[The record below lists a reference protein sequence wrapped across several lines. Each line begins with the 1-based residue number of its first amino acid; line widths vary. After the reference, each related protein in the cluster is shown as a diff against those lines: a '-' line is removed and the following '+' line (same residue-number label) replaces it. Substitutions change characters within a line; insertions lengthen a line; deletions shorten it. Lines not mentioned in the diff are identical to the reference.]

1 MAYRPCWIFTES
13 EFIELKGDK
22 QPIGTYPKE
31 KPFTVQEIDIPKSST
46 IYLFTDGISDQ
57 INEADGKKLKIIGL
71 QQLLQK
77 ASTMPI
83 DQQENMLHD
92 FLKDF
97 MGDVA
102 QIDDMLAT
110 GVKLKNH

>member
-1 MAYRPCWIFTES
+1 
-13 EFIELKGDK
+13 
-22 QPIGTYPKE
+22 
-31 KPFTVQEIDIPKSST
+31 
-46 IYLFTDGISDQ
+46 
-57 INEADGKKLKIIGL
+57 
-71 QQLLQK
+71 
-77 ASTMPI
+77 MPI

-110 GVKLKNH
+110 GIKLKNH